1 MWDKRF
7 QDSPG
12 LFLWCAFENVKW
24 DACAKHVCSFYYM
37 NLHRFGSEIQLQ
49 LQTWANI
56 SQEQIA
62 LEYKQLTLKKT
73 CLCTCRRW
81 VYVQIPTQ
89 NKAYIISEA
98 ALVEKQKLDS
108 HSVCTLSHMG
118 APTGPFPWKSRIT
131 PCFAM
136 CSLFCPHILSW
147 HDCGCQ
153 RRNSSLT
160 HCQSE
165 HH

>member
-1 MWDKRF
+1 MLSGFPWIIFMMCFWKCEM
-7 QDSPG
+7 SC
-12 LFLWCAFENVKW
+12 LCK
-24 DACAKHVCSFYYM
+24 AC
-37 NLHRFGSEIQLQ
+37 LQ
-49 LQTWANI
+49 LLLHGFT
-56 SQEQIA
+56 QIWKWNSIA
-62 LEYKQLTLKKT
+62 TADMGKHFSRGNCSWNKQLTFKKT
-73 CLCTCRRW
+73 CLCTHRRW

-136 CSLFCPHILSW
+136 WSLFCPYILSW